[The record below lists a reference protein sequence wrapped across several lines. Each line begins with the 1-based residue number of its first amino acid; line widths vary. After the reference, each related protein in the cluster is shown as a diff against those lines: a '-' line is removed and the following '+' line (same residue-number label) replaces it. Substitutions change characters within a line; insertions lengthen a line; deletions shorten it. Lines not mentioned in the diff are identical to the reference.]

1 MIITN
6 AKYIKF
12 EGDAENSA
20 IAATIDGV
28 VCSVPISERNKDYV
42 EIKRQLDLGI
52 ISIASSD
59 GT

>member
-20 IAATIDGV
+20 ISATIDGT
-28 VCSVPISERNKDYV
+28 VCSVPISTGNKEYA
-42 EIKRQLDLGI
+42 EI
-52 ISIASSD
+52 IAQVAA
-59 GT
+59 GTITIKEADD

>member
-12 EGDAENSA
+12 EGDTENSA

-28 VCSVPISERNKDYV
+28 ICSVPISEGNKDYV
-42 EIKRQLDLGI
+42 EIMNQVTAGKLTILP
-52 ISIASSD
+52 AE
-59 GT
+59 